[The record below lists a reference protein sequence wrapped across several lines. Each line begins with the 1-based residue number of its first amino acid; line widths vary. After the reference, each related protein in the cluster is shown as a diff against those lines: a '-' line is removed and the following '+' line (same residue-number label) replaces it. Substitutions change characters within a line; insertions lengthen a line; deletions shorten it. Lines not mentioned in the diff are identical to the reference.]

1 MARRE
6 GSPWTGVNVIA
17 RKVFA
22 DHLTSL
28 RLGVLEGLVFMA
40 AVAAVYGASEVLRQT
55 VAESPYVFLHL
66 FTATREPLPSLSEFL
81 GFFVPLVAIGLGFD
95 AVNAELVRGTL
106 SRVLA
111 QPVYR
116 DAFLAGKFLGTLAIL
131 FLLLVTLWV
140 LTVGLGIWFLGVPPD
155 GEEMIRLGCFW
166 LVTLLYAGVWL
177 ALAVLVSV
185 LITQPASAA
194 LVALGIWL
202 FVWLFWPL
210 VAQTLSEIPGFVPGS
225 AALPIDTHA
234 MRQGL
239 ERLAPTVL
247 YAEAVQPLLVPE
259 MRAIGRVF
267 SSQLEGAVLG
277 NPLPVAQSISMV
289 GPRAAGLLATV
300 LLLMSTSYVIFQRQE
315 IRA

>member
-1 MARRE
+1 M
-6 GSPWTGVNVIA
+6 
-17 RKVFA
+17 
-22 DHLTSL
+22 
-28 RLGVLEGLVFMA
+28 
-40 AVAAVYGASEVLRQT
+40 
-55 VAESPYVFLHL
+55 
-66 FTATREPLPSLSEFL
+66 
-81 GFFVPLVAIGLGFD
+81 
-95 AVNAELVRGTL
+95 
-106 SRVLA
+106 
-111 QPVYR
+111 
-116 DAFLAGKFLGTLAIL
+116 
-131 FLLLVTLWV
+131 
-140 LTVGLGIWFLGVPPD
+140 
-155 GEEMIRLGCFW
+155 GCFW

-210 VAQTLSEIPGFVPGS
+210 VAQVLSEIPGFVPGG
-225 AALPIDTHA
+225 AAMPIETYA

-259 MRAIGRVF
+259 MRTIGRVF

-277 NPLPVAQSISMV
+277 NPLPVAQSIGMV

-300 LLLMSTSYVIFQRQE
+300 LLLMSTSYVIFQRRE

>member
-28 RLGVLEGLVFMA
+28 RLGILEGLVFMA
-40 AVAAVYGASEVLRQT
+40 ALAAVYGASEVLRQT

-210 VAQTLSEIPGFVPGS
+210 VAQVLSEIRDSCRAAPQCRSKPTPCGKDWNVWRRRCCTPKPCSPCWFRRCGRSGAYS
-225 AALPIDTHA
+225 AASSRARFSETPCRWRKALAWWGHA
-234 MRQGL
+234 QRG
-239 ERLAPTVL
+239 
-247 YAEAVQPLLVPE
+247 
-259 MRAIGRVF
+259 F
-267 SSQLEGAVLG
+267 S
-277 NPLPVAQSISMV
+277 
-289 GPRAAGLLATV
+289 RR
-300 LLLMSTSYVIFQRQE
+300 FFC
-315 IRA
+315 